1 MNVNYMKLEEIANVS
16 AGGTPKRSE
25 TSYWK
30 NGNIPWVK
38 ISDIKSKYVN
48 QTEEF
53 ITEKGLNNSSAKLFP
68 KGTILYTIFAT
79 LGECAILEIDAATN
93 QAIAGIN
100 ITTEKVLNDYLY
112 YYLKSI
118 KKKIINK
125 GRGVAQNNIN
135 LKILKNIIVPVPDI
149 ETQKKIIKVLDIT
162 ENVILKRQ
170 QQIEAL
176 SELKTSIFL
185 DMFGDPFI
193 NPYNWKVTTLKE
205 IADIIMGQSPPGTSY
220 NTVKKGVP
228 LLNGPTEFS
237 ELYPIEK
244 QWTTEP
250 KRLSAEGD
258 ILFCVR
264 GATAGRLNLSDKEY
278 AIGRGLAAI
287 RPKKIEDTNFI
298 YLVLDFM
305 YDYFQKTSDGS
316 TFINI
321 NKKTLENITIFIVPT
336 IMKEKYNDISS
347 NIELNLK
354 KIKSSLIKL
363 ESLYES
369 ILHKAFSGELFKEES
384 INV

>member
-1 MNVNYMKLEEIANVS
+1 MNVKYMKLEEIAKVS

-48 QTEEF
+48 LTEEF

-170 QQIEAL
+170 Q
-176 SELKTSIFL
+176 
-185 DMFGDPFI
+185 
-193 NPYNWKVTTLKE
+193 
-205 IADIIMGQSPPGTSY
+205 
-220 NTVKKGVP
+220 
-228 LLNGPTEFS
+228 
-237 ELYPIEK
+237 
-244 QWTTEP
+244 
-250 KRLSAEGD
+250 
-258 ILFCVR
+258 
-264 GATAGRLNLSDKEY
+264 
-278 AIGRGLAAI
+278 
-287 RPKKIEDTNFI
+287 
-298 YLVLDFM
+298 
-305 YDYFQKTSDGS
+305 
-316 TFINI
+316 
-321 NKKTLENITIFIVPT
+321 
-336 IMKEKYNDISS
+336 
-347 NIELNLK
+347 
-354 KIKSSLIKL
+354 
-363 ESLYES
+363 
-369 ILHKAFSGELFKEES
+369 H
-384 INV
+384 